1 MKCRGGTWHRR
12 VLPPVALYGLIGG
25 FSGVTPHNH
34 GDRDA
39 GSDQRINTFDKP
51 RDGLLGDHLPYPIRS
66 TSVKGGAQ
74 RRQSG
79 ISTISDK
86 MRRCSNVVALSVN
99 AISPVSGIVNG
110 ECLIGASGLKAV
122 KV

>member
-1 MKCRGGTWHRR
+1 M
-12 VLPPVALYGLIGG
+12 LPPVALYRLIGG

-34 GDRDA
+34 GDRVA
-39 GSDQRINTFDKP
+39 GSDQRIYPFHKP
-51 RDGLLGDHLPYPIRS
+51 RDDLLGDHLPYPIRS
-66 TSVKGGAQ
+66 TSVKGGVQ
-74 RRQSG
+74 GRQSG

-86 MRRCSNVVALSVN
+86 MRRCGNIVALSVN
-99 AISPVSGIVNG
+99 EIPVSEIVNG